1 MAASRPSSLEDF
13 PTRPTGGTMG
23 RKIQV
28 TTNYWAAKALPK
40 GDLYQYDVDITDDKS
55 KPLPIPVNRK
65 VFNAVVRAASN
76 ENETFQGKAGFTV
89 YDGRKIAYSPV
100 KINMSSADAY
110 RLAIELPEDDGNG
123 NGSGN
128 GHAQSSDSRA
138 RPPRKFNFVIKFA
151 CSIKMDRL
159 EKFLKGALDMGD
171 QCQDVI
177 NLFDIAIR
185 HNASLISGAETVG
198 RGWYLRSL
206 FTASGDLG
214 NGAEAW
220 NGVKMSM
227 RAGSGQMFLNADLA
241 TTAFLISGPAIDVA
255 KRILGASAIQRELGA
270 HQVQTLQRLLGKVRI
285 TLAFRSNGRKKY
297 NINKIGDTPASRLM
311 FEHATNGVTRKI
323 SVADYF
329 REQYNITLQY
339 PHLPCFSVGDLKRP
353 VQLPFE
359 VVEIPPGQCFKRK
372 LDEGQTGKM
381 IVIAQQK
388 PNERLNRAGAGV
400 KALVA
405 DAAEGQDFRTNDYL
419 DAFGIRIAKDPVAL
433 PARILEAPLLCYNP
447 KSKEKEFKPR
457 DGAWNMKDHKVARGM
472 TLHSWSVLVLVPE
485 NRLKRDVVDNF
496 TKVLVQ
502 TARIHGM
509 EVPMERPPLRY
520 GSDRNMED
528 MLKAAYRDAGEG
540 CSKKPQMILV
550 ILPDTNPRRYAEI
563 KRTSDTILGVVT
575 QCMQSKHAF
584 KAAPQ
589 YCANLVLKINVKL
602 GGFNSFLAG
611 KTATQGPQLPFISE
625 APTLVIGADV
635 THPGPGEGNSRP
647 SIAALVGSL
656 DAQCARFAATLRIQR
671 SPQGRQRSDII
682 QDMKGMVTELLRGF
696 FRETKVKPARIVVY
710 RDGASEGQFKEI
722 RHTEIKAIRNACDD
736 IEKASG
742 SGKAYSPPI
751 TYIVVTKRHNT
762 RFFPRKKDEADRS
775 GNCQPGT
782 VVDTV
787 ITHPKEWD
795 FFLNSHAGL
804 LGTSRSAHYHVLHD
818 DNKFTSDKLQN
829 MTYRLCYLYARCTRS
844 VSICPPIYYADLVA
858 ARARAHFQGMEWGD
872 DETSSSG
879 GQGSE
884 KAKLW
889 DERYAKV
896 KPELALVMY
905 YM

>member
-1 MAASRPSSLEDF
+1 MASSGPSSFKDF
-13 PTRPTGGTMG
+13 PNRPPGGTMG

-28 TTNYWAAKALPK
+28 TTNYWTAKALPS
-40 GDLYQYDVDITDDKS
+40 GELYQYDVDITDDKS

-65 VFNAVVRAASN
+65 VFNAVVRAAKDQAFS
-76 ENETFQGKAGFTV
+76 GKAAFAV
-89 YDGRKIAYSPV
+89 FDGRKIAYSSV
-100 KINMSSADAY
+100 KISMGSAADAF
-110 RLAIELPEDDGNG
+110 RTAIELPEDDGNG
-123 NGSGN
+123 NGNGKSSDTKDNKGN
-128 GHAQSSDSRA
+128 G
-138 RPPRKFNFVIKFA
+138 RPPRKFNFTIKLA
-151 CSIKMDRL
+151 CSVNMDRL
-159 EKFLKGALDMGD
+159 KKFLQGSLDMGD
-171 QCQDVI
+171 QCQDVV

-185 HNASLISGAETVG
+185 HNASQISGAETVG

-214 NGAEAW
+214 NGAEGW

-227 RAGSGQMFLNADLA
+227 RAGQGQMFLNADLA

-255 KRILGASAIQRELGA
+255 KRVLGTVAIGRELGA
-270 HQVQTLQRLLGKVRI
+270 HHIQTLQRLLGKARI
-285 TLAFRSNGRKKY
+285 TLAFRSNGRRKY
-297 NINKIGDTPASRLM
+297 NINKISDTPASRLV
-311 FEHATNGVTRKI
+311 FDHATNGVTRKI

-329 REQYNITLQY
+329 KEQYNITLQY
-339 PHLPCFSVGDLKRP
+339 PHLPCFSVGDHKRP

-359 VVEIPPGQCFKRK
+359 VVEIPAGQSYKRK

-388 PNERLNRAGAGV
+388 PNERLNRAGAGI

-405 DAAEGQDFRTNDYL
+405 DAVE
-419 DAFGIRIAKDPVAL
+419 
-433 PARILEAPLLCYNP
+433 ARILEPPLICYNP
-447 KSKEKEFKPR
+447 KSKEKELKPR

-485 NRLKRDVVDNF
+485 SRLKKEVVDTF

-509 EVPMERPPLRY
+509 EVPLDQPPLRY

-550 ILPDTNPRRYAEI
+550 IVPDTNPRRYAEI
-563 KRTSDTILGVVT
+563 KRTSDTILGLIT
-575 QCMQSKHAF
+575 QCMQSKHVP

-589 YCANLVLKINVKL
+589 YCANLILKINVKL
-602 GGFNSFLAG
+602 GGFNCFLAG
-611 KTATQGPQLPFISE
+611 KTTTQGPQLPSISE
-625 APTLVIGADV
+625 APTLVIGADI

-671 SPQGRQRSDII
+671 SPQSRQRCDII

-742 SGKAYSPPI
+742 SGKSYSPPI

-775 GNCQPGT
+775 GNCMPGT
-782 VVDTV
+782 VIDTV

-804 LGTSRSAHYHVLHD
+804 LGTPRSAHYHVLHD

-844 VSICPPIYYADLVA
+844 VSLCPPIYYADLVA

-879 GQGSE
+879 GQASE

-889 DERYAKV
+889 DERFAKV
-896 KPELALVMY
+896 RPELSLVMY